1 MFIKYT
7 QSGVLKMSS
16 EHIETRR
23 KIKAISE
30 LKTFNDLLER
40 STLNPKQKEL
50 MNMYYLQDMSFNE
63 IGAILGIEEVTAKV
77 WHNKALKK
85 LKNLF

>member
-1 MFIKYT
+1 
-7 QSGVLKMSS
+7 MSS

-63 IGAILGIEEVTAKV
+63 IGENLGIEEVTAKV

>member
-1 MFIKYT
+1 
-7 QSGVLKMSS
+7 MSS

-63 IGAILGIEEVTAKV
+63 IGEFLGIEEVTAKV

>member
-63 IGAILGIEEVTAKV
+63 IGEILGIEEVTAKV

>member
-1 MFIKYT
+1 
-7 QSGVLKMSS
+7 
-16 EHIETRR
+16 
-23 KIKAISE
+23 
-30 LKTFNDLLER
+30 
-40 STLNPKQKEL
+40 

-63 IGAILGIEEVTAKV
+63 IGEILGIEEVTAKV

>member
-1 MFIKYT
+1 
-7 QSGVLKMSS
+7 MSS

-63 IGAILGIEEVTAKV
+63 IGEILGIEEVTAKV

>member
-1 MFIKYT
+1 
-7 QSGVLKMSS
+7 MSS

-63 IGAILGIEEVTAKV
+63 IGEIFGIEEVTAKV

>member
-1 MFIKYT
+1 
-7 QSGVLKMSS
+7 MSS

-30 LKTFNDLLER
+30 LKTFNDLLNR

-63 IGAILGIEEVTAKV
+63 IGEILGIEEVTAKV